1 MGWEPGEVTKFE
13 YDDAGRIV
21 HAVTV
26 REAEFSAWDRAVLLA
41 DRAQALA
48 PRGPHG
54 LLLSETTDPAN
65 EGRYTVP
72 LPTVD
77 FAAKKLA
84 AEKKKYAKQWGDES
98 LTGTLWRVE
107 LSPPSE

>member
-1 MGWEPGEVTKFE
+1 MGWEPAEVTTYE
-13 YDDAGRIV
+13 YDDTGRLV
-21 HAVTV
+21 QAVTV
-26 REAEFSAWDRAVLLA
+26 REAEFSAWDRAVLIA
-41 DRAQALA
+41 DRAHALA
-48 PRGPHG
+48 PRGDHG

-65 EGRYTVP
+65 QGRYTVP

-84 AEKKKYAKQWGDES
+84 DEKKKYAKQWGDDA

-107 LSPPSE
+107 LTRPG